1 MEKFLENFDWSAFFA
16 GLAVFLSFLGLKF
29 QRNDIIRQNKYQ
41 RDTFELQNKIDTNNK
56 IIDVSALLLQLID
69 QQYKCISLIMKKK
82 VEIKKLTENKLYAV
96 SPQYT
101 DEGKKLYKEL
111 DDLKSNLSTLK
122 TEYSGTKNTLEMLIK
137 LFGEQRLIKE
147 YLIRIENSLDAM
159 YKAEDNFKSDEQ
171 KVKDNKILEETKQEI
186 GENIIKY
193 RGEIDEIQNDI
204 FFNIEKLKNS

>member
-1 MEKFLENFDWSAFFA
+1 MEKILENWDWSVFFA

-69 QQYKCISLIMKKK
+69 QQYKCISLIMKKR

-101 DEGKKLYKEL
+101 DESKKLYKEL

-147 YLIRIENSLDAM
+147 YLINIENSLNVM

>member
-1 MEKFLENFDWSAFFA
+1 MENWDWSVFFA

-69 QQYKCISLIMKKK
+69 QQYKCISLIMKKR

-101 DEGKKLYKEL
+101 DESKKLYKEL

-147 YLIRIENSLDAM
+147 YLINIENSLNVM

>member
-1 MEKFLENFDWSAFFA
+1 MEKILENFDWSAFFA

-101 DEGKKLYKEL
+101 DEGKKLHKEL

-147 YLIRIENSLDAM
+147 YLINIENSLNVM